1 MCSRTER
8 AFEEMQ
14 RSVLGTVDSNV
25 LEKAPGRQKRLRRAP
40 QGDGEG
46 CGSDGE
52 RGSAHTQDH
61 ELVKVG
67 LLTKVAWLI

>member
-1 MCSRTER
+1 
-8 AFEEMQ
+8 MQ

-52 RGSAHTQDH
+52 LDVAKGPQQRKKCRRRAADEHGSD
-61 ELVKVG
+61 E
-67 LLTKVAWLI
+67 VAC